1 MNVLFE
7 DRIELI
13 RFITGIFIEFSWLRE
28 TTLPP
33 FPRFY
38 ASSSPRSSS
47 PSSRN
52 YIIRGCAVVG
62 VDESQN
68 CSTRFVIEIVSLAK
82 DDKWDVNMGTGLMY
96 QGGDARSRVIN
107 KSPSRRLTPLF
118 LYKDTNL
125 VDLLLALS
133 FSMIL
138 QDERG

>member
-1 MNVLFE
+1 
-7 DRIELI
+7 
-13 RFITGIFIEFSWLRE
+13 
-28 TTLPP
+28 
-33 FPRFY
+33 
-38 ASSSPRSSS
+38 
-47 PSSRN
+47 
-52 YIIRGCAVVG
+52 
-62 VDESQN
+62 
-68 CSTRFVIEIVSLAK
+68 
-82 DDKWDVNMGTGLMY
+82 MGTGLMY